1 MQRGQ
6 ISIDLIIALI
16 VVIMAAGSMAT
27 VLDGYRAGQDKI
39 LLENQVRMESL
50 RLSNFITASQAMSDI
65 NFYAVEPIS
74 KISYKGNLFYP
85 EIIIRNDLNTI
96 TVRAIA
102 NDMNVDANFGF
113 SRQSSMT
120 PELDLVNNFLV
131 VRNAR

>member
-85 EIIIRNDLNTI
+85 KR
-96 TVRAIA
+96 
-102 NDMNVDANFGF
+102 
-113 SRQSSMT
+113 
-120 PELDLVNNFLV
+120 PKHNNCEG
-131 VRNAR
+131 NCK